1 MGLASL
7 VSLNFQGSQDST
19 LDLGKAAFTV
29 NKTYSVSFQN
39 GTAAGQAN
47 KLFADTRTIAASS
60 NDDLDLNGLLTD
72 AFGGTLS
79 LLRVKALIVAAAAG
93 NTNDVVV
100 GGAASNGWITPFGS
114 STDKVKIKPGAVM
127 ALFAGLADATAW
139 TVTAATGDVLRIA
152 NGGAG
157 TPVTYDIVI
166 IGADA

>member
-1 MGLASL
+1 MGLSSL
-7 VSLNFQGSQDST
+7 VSLNVQASQSSA
-19 LDLGKAAFTV
+19 LDLGNAAFTAS
-29 NKTYSVSFQN
+29 KTYSTSYAN

-47 KLFADTRTIAASS
+47 KLFTDTRTITASS
-60 NDDLDLNGLLTD
+60 NDDLDLNGVLTD
-72 AFGGTLS
+72 AFGGSLA
-79 LLRVKALIVAAAAG
+79 LLRVKGLIVAAAAG

-100 GGAASNGWITPFGS
+100 GGAASNAWVTPFGS
-114 STDKVKIKPGAVM
+114 ATDKIKVKPGAVL
-127 ALFAGLADATAW
+127 ALFAGLADATGW